1 MAKPFCSECGAPTII
16 ECESCGAKI
25 QGRVHIDSVISLA
38 RWSER
43 RHTALIAELRSPWTQ
58 SNIEAVHELLDI
70 DEKLSDT
77 DRDTMR
83 SILPD
88 LLAQTPKTQL
98 AVVKARAI
106 MKNMD
111 DATYGAIKEII
122 GGFASETVKKPY
134 LTTSTFD
141 RTVILRDIRAA
152 FFGHL
157 CLISSLKRSRISRSL
172 PAR

>member
-1 MAKPFCSECGAPTII
+1 MSYYETAQICKNGHVITDDYDGSPDMAKPFCSECGAPTII

-25 QGRVHIDSVISLA
+25 QGRVHIDSVISSRKL
-38 RWSER
+38 ER
-43 RHTALIAELRSPWTQ
+43 APSYCFNCGTAFPWTQ

-70 DEKLSDT
+70 DEKLSDA
-77 DRDTMR
+77 DRGTMR
-83 SILPD
+83 QILPD

-122 GGFASETVKKPY
+122 GGFATETVRKALFNY
-134 LTTSTFD
+134 
-141 RTVILRDIRAA
+141 
-152 FFGHL
+152 
-157 CLISSLKRSRISRSL
+157 
-172 PAR
+172 